1 MQKKTLKGFVLWF
14 TTAIILGGATL
25 TAGAASGTI
34 KDIKAG
40 AWYEDAV
47 LWAQEKGIVSG
58 C

>member
-1 MQKKTLKGFVLWF
+1 M
-14 TTAIILGGATL
+14 ILGGATL
-25 TAGAASGTI
+25 TAGAASGTF

-40 AWYEDAV
+40 AWCEDAV